1 MEHNFSLY
9 IILFACAFFVSLL
22 STPAAKKIAIKCGAI
37 DMPKARG
44 LHKTPKP
51 RMGGLA
57 IVFGFFVALLVA
69 LPFVAELRT
78 IQVLGFTIGAIIIVI
93 LGICDDIYQ
102 LPARIKLF
110 VQILSAI
117 IVVATGT
124 TVTFVSIDLFDK
136 VHYLSPVI
144 TVIWIVGLTNAV
156 NIIDGV
162 DGLAAGV
169 TAICSSC
176 LFVLCILSGS
186 PLAVIFT
193 ASLAGSCLGFLP
205 RNFSPAELIMGDT
218 GSTFLGYVLAV
229 SSIIGLFKGYAILS
243 IVIAIFSMALPIV
256 DTAFAMLRRF
266 FNGKPIMQADRG
278 HLHHRLVDRG
288 YSHKKTVLIL
298 YAISAVSGI
307 IAILISV
314 QSFESLLV
322 MIVFLI
328 ILMSMIF
335 VYRSRLAQ
343 RNQLNKQNEY
353 DK

>member
-1 MEHNFSLY
+1 MEHNFILY
-9 IILFACAFFVSLL
+9 ISIFAIAFFVALV
-22 STPAAKKIAIKCGAI
+22 STPLAKKIAIKFNAI
-37 DMPKARG
+37 DEPKARG
-44 LHKTPKP
+44 LHKSPKP

-57 IVFGFFVALLVA
+57 IILGFFVALLVA
-69 LPFVAELRT
+69 MPFVEELRT
-78 IQVLGFTIGAIIIVI
+78 IQVLGFTIGALFIIV
-93 LGICDDIYQ
+93 LGIFDDIYQ
-102 LPARIKLF
+102 LSAKIKLV
-110 VQILSAI
+110 VQILSAV
-117 IVVATGT
+117 IVVYTGT
-124 TVTFVSIDLFDK
+124 TVTFVSIEFLDR
-136 VHYLSPVI
+136 VQYLSPVI

-156 NIIDGV
+156 NILDGV

-176 LFVLCILSGS
+176 LFVLCIISGS

-205 RNFSPAELIMGDT
+205 RNFSPAELFMGDT

-243 IVIAIFSMALPIV
+243 IVIAVFSMALPIV
-256 DTAFAMLRRF
+256 DTTFAMLRRF

-298 YAISAVSGI
+298 YSISAVSGI
-307 IAILISV
+307 IAILLSV
-314 QSFESLLV
+314 QSFESVLV

-343 RNQLNKQNEY
+343 RNKDDDNNI
-353 DK
+353 